1 MPCNAMLRGANVT
14 PAVSRVTRARVTV
27 TNAPGLVVVVSVAR
41 NVVILPSLLLSTQ
54 KPFNC
59 LSWPGCNAELGM
71 KCNKEKRLII
81 IKAGG
86 WLKMLPM
93 MI

>member
-1 MPCNAMLRGANVT
+1 MLRGANVT
-14 PAVSRVTRARVTV
+14 PAVSRVTWARVTV
-27 TNAPGLVVVVSVAR
+27 TNAPGLVAVVSVAR

-59 LSWPGCNAELGM
+59 LSWPGCNLELGM

-81 IKAGG
+81 IKVGG
-86 WLKMLPM
+86 WLRMLPM